1 MPRVSGNTG
10 DDHEDH
16 ELPPDPF
23 GPGIP
28 PGIDLPPGPGGAG
41 PGPLGGP
48 GGPADDPLSLLGA
61 VFGPAL
67 QGMFAQLGS
76 LFSGGALPWDMTRQ
90 VATWTATGGTSEPN
104 VVPVERIRLE
114 ELLRIALP
122 HVEELA
128 EVPVVGAGSVS
139 VDAVTRAGWVADFL
153 DQQRNLIERLAASLS
168 RPPSDPTEAAGGF
181 GGAGADPFRGLLR
194 MLGPSIVAMQVGGM
208 AGQLATRA
216 LSGFDLP
223 LPRTG
228 RALDR
233 LVLVPVA
240 IDGFADT
247 WGLPRDD
254 VRLRII
260 LGELA
265 HIAVMRAPGVAPRL
279 LDALGRHADGFRLDP
294 DAMGSLFD
302 EIDPTDPASMQV
314 ALGDPGRIL
323 GALSTPAQ
331 DAARA
336 EMQRIFAVVT
346 GWVDH
351 VVGGC
356 VSRLLGSD
364 RVGEALRRRR
374 LEPIAAD
381 QLLDQLLGL
390 RRDRAATE
398 RGIAFVRGVVER
410 SPDRLHQLL
419 SRDDGLPTEAEI
431 DAPGLWLARLEL

>member
-1 MPRVSGNTG
+1 
-10 DDHEDH
+10 
-16 ELPPDPF
+16 
-23 GPGIP
+23 
-28 PGIDLPPGPGGAG
+28 
-41 PGPLGGP
+41 
-48 GGPADDPLSLLGA
+48 
-61 VFGPAL
+61 
-67 QGMFAQLGS
+67 MFAQLGS

-104 VVPVERIRLE
+104 IVPVERIRLE
-114 ELLRIALP
+114 ELVRIALP

-168 RPPSDPTEAAGGF
+168 RSPSDPTEAGGPA
-181 GGAGADPFRGLLR
+181 GAGADPFRGLLR

-240 IDGFADT
+240 IDEFADA

-265 HIAVMRAPGVAPRL
+265 HIAVMRAPGIAPICST
-279 LDALGRHADGFRLDP
+279 HWADT
-294 DAMGSLFD
+294 
-302 EIDPTDPASMQV
+302 PTAS
-314 ALGDPGRIL
+314 G
-323 GALSTPAQ
+323 STPTPS
-331 DAARA
+331 ARCSTRSIRPTRHPCRPRWA
-336 EMQRIFAVVT
+336 T
-346 GWVDH
+346 
-351 VVGGC
+351 
-356 VSRLLGSD
+356 
-364 RVGEALRRRR
+364 
-374 LEPIAAD
+374 
-381 QLLDQLLGL
+381 
-390 RRDRAATE
+390 RAASWVHCRRPPRTPPGP
-398 RGIAFVRGVVER
+398 RCSGS
-410 SPDRLHQLL
+410 SP
-419 SRDDGLPTEAEI
+419 S
-431 DAPGLWLARLEL
+431 